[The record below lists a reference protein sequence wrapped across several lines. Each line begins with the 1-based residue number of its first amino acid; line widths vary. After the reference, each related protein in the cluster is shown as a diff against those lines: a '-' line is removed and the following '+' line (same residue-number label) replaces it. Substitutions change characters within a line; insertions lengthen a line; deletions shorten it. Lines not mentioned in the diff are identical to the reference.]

1 MNVSIQKL
9 EDNKVELTITIPQTE
24 VAKAYESAYKKL
36 AQEVN
41 IPGFRKGKAPRKIIE
56 SRLGA
61 EAIKEEA
68 ENILV
73 NDSYRKALQQEHVEV
88 VSYPSID
95 IIESDESK
103 DMEFKA
109 VVTVRPEV
117 ELGEYTDLEVEKGDS
132 SVTDED
138 VMAVLDKLREKK
150 AQMVVV
156 ENAELAKGDFAII
169 DFAGYIDGEP
179 FSGGEGKGYPL
190 EIGSGS
196 FIPGFEDQLIGA
208 KTGEERT
215 VKVNFPEDYFSKD
228 LAGKEAEFKVNVQDI
243 KQKQLPEATDEFIK
257 ENTEFATLEEWKAD
271 CRKNLEES
279 KKIQVKNEHENN
291 LIKTAVENAKIDV
304 PEIMV
309 EERIKEIL
317 RDMAAGLQQ
326 RGLKFEDYLK
336 YIGKT
341 LEEVKE
347 SYKETALADVKAEL
361 VMEAIAAKENLEVT
375 AADLEKELEEMAKQ
389 YKQTAEEIKKTLV
402 KTGNIVFVN
411 MAILRRKAAR
421 LIIGEKEEN
430 NEDSK

>member
-24 VAKAYESAYKKL
+24 VAKAYDNAYKKL
-36 AQEVN
+36 AQEIN

-73 NDSYRKALQQEHVEV
+73 NDSYRQALQEENVEV

-95 IIESDESK
+95 IIQSDEDK

-109 VVTVRPEV
+109 VVTVRPDV
-117 ELGEYTDLEVEKGDS
+117 ELGEYKGLEVEKSDTA
-132 SVTDED
+132 VTEQD
-138 VMAVLDKLREKK
+138 VLDVLDKLRERK

-156 ENAELAKGDFAII
+156 EDAQLAKGDFAVI
-169 DFAGYIDGEP
+169 DFAGFIDGEP

-215 VKVNFPEDYFSKD
+215 VKVNFPEDYFSKE

-271 CRKNLEES
+271 CKKHLEES
-279 KKIQVKNEHENN
+279 KKIQAKNDYENN
-291 LIKTAVENAKIDV
+291 LIKAAVENAKIDI
-304 PEIMV
+304 PEVMV
-309 EERIKEIL
+309 EERVKEIL

-341 LEEVKE
+341 LEEVKD
-347 SYKETALADVKAEL
+347 SYKDTALADVKAEL
-361 VMEAIAAKENLEVT
+361 VMEAIAAKENLKV
-375 AADLEKELEEMAKQ
+375 AAEDLEKELEMMAEQ
-389 YKQTAEEIKKTLV
+389 YKQSAEQIKKNLV

-421 LIIGEKEEN
+421 LIIGDKDE
-430 NEDSK
+430 NEDEK